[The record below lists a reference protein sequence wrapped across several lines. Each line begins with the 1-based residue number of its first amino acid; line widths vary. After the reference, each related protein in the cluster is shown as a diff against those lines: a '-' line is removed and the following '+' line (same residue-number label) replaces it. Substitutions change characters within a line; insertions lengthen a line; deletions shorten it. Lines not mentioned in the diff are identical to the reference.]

1 MRATACGCGTCIDRA
16 RLGGEEVLSHG
27 RLAKRSDYRAGW
39 HPWLSVSGFAAMHHL
54 FERQD
59 IDSAASIAQRLALTP
74 SGITRLLNLLERRG
88 IVARE
93 EVGHDPRACLAR
105 KAGQSVA
112 SRLRAP
118 TRPQSGALHAPWRAA
133 HLNVSLTN
141 NAHEC
146 QGHSE
151 LWRRGIVFPGCTR
164 QKVDWES
171 DDVDQL
177 WHHPSVWPPR
187 LARRR

>member
-93 EVGHDPRACLAR
+93 VVGACVSR
-105 KAGQSVA
+105 SQSRPISSFSSESA
-112 SRLRAP
+112 DAP
-118 TRPQSGALHAPWRAA
+118 TVGGTPCTVARGS
-133 HLNVSLTN
+133 
-141 NAHEC
+141 
-146 QGHSE
+146 SE
-151 LWRRGIVFPGCTR
+151 R
-164 QKVDWES
+164 
-171 DDVDQL
+171 
-177 WHHPSVWPPR
+177 
-187 LARRR
+187 